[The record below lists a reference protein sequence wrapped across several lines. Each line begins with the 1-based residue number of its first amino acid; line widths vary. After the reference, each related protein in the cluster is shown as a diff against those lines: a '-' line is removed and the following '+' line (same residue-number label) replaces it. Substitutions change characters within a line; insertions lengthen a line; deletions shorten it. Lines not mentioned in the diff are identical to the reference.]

1 MRADAGYAR
10 IPPHCVEVYSM
21 KTMIAVDP
29 GGTKCSALLAD
40 PDGKVLK
47 FNRLVGRN
55 TTGRHLSSIAA
66 ACEPLLSAYD
76 GSPLCVTSVGKMLTI
91 PAARRMFKKEFE
103 VLAAMKRLFGPEFE
117 YIAVTE
123 ADAALAVAGE
133 AHGIVALSGTG
144 AFVHLVTED
153 GAVEHLDGRG
163 PLTGDFGGGFWIGQ
177 SALRAMT
184 RGLMHSR
191 HATSLGRVIRAMME
205 PREFWKIALFNVKSG
220 DRKTVA
226 ALAAVV
232 NREAEAGDRV
242 SREILLAAAH
252 ELSETVFDALDKHD
266 LLKSDYPLFGTGGV
280 VCGSDIFWNS
290 FVENVRAFAPNLRFG
305 RLMSHPAVAG
315 VALAGARN
323 LMDKASYELYRR
335 NLLDSCPLGHSTQV
349 VQEKSP
355 AARPAGR
362 STGHLHPARSKRG
375 RDGDDARRAFWT
387 EQMDAAF
394 GFMEKMLD
402 YPVED
407 CGEPLVDLEQ
417 VVEESGVIVEFS
429 HTRLAGRHQRIFR
442 LREGLIADFVGV
454 AGDMNK
460 RGWVLKVEDAYRTT
474 AMQKA
479 LALQEKVIDVV
490 LKRVIWENGGA
501 IPAPDLFFR
510 RLSVLVATRP
520 RTGTHMSGSAIDISV
535 LRMDDRSELDRGGP
549 YLELSELTPM
559 SSPFISREAS
569 ETRDEITA
577 LMRKRGFM
585 AYPYEFWHYSKGDAF
600 AEFLEKSGRSG
611 RYGPI
616 AFNAATGVV
625 EAIEH
630 PHDSLHDPADIEWRL
645 EQALERADA
654 AARR

>member
-1 MRADAGYAR
+1 
-10 IPPHCVEVYSM
+10 M

-40 PDGKVLK
+40 PDGRVLK

-55 TTGRHLSSIAA
+55 ATGRHLSSIAA
-66 ACEPLLSAYD
+66 ACKPLLSAYD

-103 VLAAMKRLFGPEFE
+103 VLEVMRRLFGAEFE
-117 YIAVTE
+117 YIAVSE
-123 ADAALAVAGE
+123 AEAALAVAGE
-133 AHGIVALSGTG
+133 EHGIVALSGTG
-144 AFVHLVTED
+144 AFVHLIMED
-153 GAVEHLDGRG
+153 GAVDHLDGRG
-163 PLTGDFGGGFWIGQ
+163 PLIGDLGGGFWIGQ

-184 RGLMHSR
+184 RGLMHPR
-191 HATSLGRVIRAMME
+191 HATSLRRAIGTMME
-205 PREFWKIALFNVKSG
+205 PREFWKIALFNVKAG

-232 NREAEAGDRV
+232 SREAEAGDRV
-242 SREILLAAAH
+242 SREILLAAAR

-280 VCGSDIFWNS
+280 ICGSDIFWNN
-290 FVENVRAFAPNLRFG
+290 FIENVRTFAPNLRFG

-315 VALAGARN
+315 VALAGARK
-323 LMDKASYELYRR
+323 LMEKASYELYRR
-335 NLLDSCPLGHSTQV
+335 NLLESCPLGHSTEIA
-349 VQEKSP
+349 QEKPSG
-355 AARPAGR
+355 ARTDSARPAGR
-362 STGHLHPARSKRG
+362 SHPAGSKRG
-375 RDGDDARRAFWT
+375 GDGDDARRAFWT

-394 GFMEKMLD
+394 GFMEKILD
-402 YPVED
+402 YPVEE

-417 VVEESGVIVEFS
+417 VVDESGVIVEFS
-429 HTRLAGRHQRIFR
+429 HTRLAGRHQRLFR
-442 LREGLIADFVGV
+442 LREGLIEDFVGV
-454 AGDMNK
+454 AGDMNRK
-460 RGWVLKVEDAYRTT
+460 GWVLKVEDAYRTT

-479 LALQEKVIDVV
+479 LALQENVLDVV

-520 RTGTHMSGSAIDISV
+520 GTGTHMSGSAIDISV

-559 SSPFISREAS
+559 SSPFVSREAS

-577 LMRKRGFM
+577 LMRERGFM

-600 AEFLEKSGRSG
+600 AECLGKSGRPG
-611 RYGPI
+611 RYGPV
-616 AFNAATGVV
+616 AFNAAAGVV
-625 EAIEH
+625 EALEH
-630 PHDSLHDPADIEWRL
+630 PRDSLHDPADIEWRV
-645 EQALERADA
+645 ERALDRAAA